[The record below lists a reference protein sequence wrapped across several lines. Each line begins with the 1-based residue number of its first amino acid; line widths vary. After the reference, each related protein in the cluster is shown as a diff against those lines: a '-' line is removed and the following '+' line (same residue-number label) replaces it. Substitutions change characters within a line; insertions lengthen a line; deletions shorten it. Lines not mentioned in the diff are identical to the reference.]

1 MWTTPPLDTGF
12 AWPRL
17 LAVTMPRDCHKGA
30 TFCFATSYAFSTASF
45 LLIASLVV
53 DQRGQFETTPPLQR
67 RKFDSQQDRLFF
79 RLEFRSVF
87 IQIERWRWGSPATAP
102 VTTGR

>member
-1 MWTTPPLDTGF
+1 MRTTPPLDTGF

-17 LAVTMPRDCHKGA
+17 LAVTVPRDCYKGA
-30 TFCFATSYAFSTASF
+30 TSHVAAGYAFSTASV
-45 LLIASLVV
+45 LLITSLFV
-53 DQRGQFETTPPLQR
+53 DQRGQFETTPLLER
-67 RKFDSQQDRLFF
+67 CEFDSQQDRPFF